1 MSTAT
6 LKYYPWIGPDDRVSY
21 LKLAVF
27 VVLFLPGLWVGF
39 RLSQGML
46 GPRPLNQATHEIGQ
60 WTIRL
65 IFLSLA
71 ITPLRQILRWP
82 ELILVRRMIGVA
94 AFAYILSH
102 LFLYTADEKFDL
114 LKVASE
120 IYLRIYLTI
129 GFVAL
134 LGLGVLAVTSTDAM
148 IARLGGK
155 NWRRLHQA
163 IYAVTVLGI
172 IHFYMQA
179 KADVWE
185 PMWMTGLFV
194 WLMGYR
200 VVQWSRKRRAPLS
213 LPWLIGLTIFAT
225 AFTAVGEA
233 VYFWIATGVDPLL
246 VLNANL
252 GTLAGIRP
260 SWIVFGAGMSVVVI
274 SAVASWVRKRQRKP
288 ATVQPISAVAEMGR
302 SRAN

>member
-6 LKYYPWIGPDDRVSY
+6 LKYFPWIGPDERVSP

-27 VVLFLPGLWVGF
+27 ALLFLPGLWVAYE
-39 RLSQGML
+39 LSHGML

-71 ITPLRQILRWP
+71 ITPFRQILRWP
-82 ELILVRRMIGVA
+82 ELLLVRRMIGVA
-94 AFAYILSH
+94 AAVYILIH
-102 LFLYTADEKFDL
+102 LFLYTADENFNL
-114 LKVASE
+114 AKVASE

-129 GFVAL
+129 GFTAL
-134 LGLGVLAVTSTDAM
+134 LGLVILAATSTDAI
-148 IARLGGK
+148 IARLGSR

-163 IYAVTVLGI
+163 IYAITILGI

-194 WLMGYR
+194 WLMAYR
-200 VVQWSRKRRAPLS
+200 VVQWTRKRRGPLS
-213 LPWLIGLTIFAT
+213 LLWLIGLTIFAT

-233 VYFWIATGVDPLL
+233 IYFWIATGVDPLM
-246 VLNANL
+246 VLAANL

-260 SWIVFGAGMSVVVI
+260 SWIVGGAGLAVVAI
-274 SAVASWVRKRQRKP
+274 AAVTSWARKRPRSP
-288 ATVQPISAVAEMGR
+288 SIAPISAVAEIGR
-302 SRAN
+302 SQSH

>member
-1 MSTAT
+1 MSDTT
-6 LKYYPWIGPDDRVSY
+6 LKYYPWIGPDNRLSA
-21 LKLAVF
+21 LKLVVF
-27 VVLFLPGLWVGF
+27 VLLFLPGLWVAYK
-39 RLSQGML
+39 LDQGLL
-46 GPRPLNQATHEIGQ
+46 GPRALNEATHEIGQ

-65 IFLSLA
+65 VFLSLA

-102 LFLYTADEKFDL
+102 LLLYTADEKFNIA
-114 LKVASE
+114 KVVSE
-120 IYLRIYLTI
+120 IYLRIYLEI

-134 LGLGVLAVTSTDAM
+134 VGLGILAVTSTDAM

-155 NWRRLHQA
+155 TWRRLHQT

-194 WLMGYR
+194 WLMAYR
-200 VVQWSRKRRAPLS
+200 VVQWRRKRRAPLS
-213 LPWLIGLTIFAT
+213 VLWLIGLGIFAT

-233 VYFWIATGVDPLL
+233 IYFWIATGVDPMM
-246 VLNANL
+246 VLGANL
-252 GTLAGIRP
+252 STFAGVRP
-260 SWIVFGAGMSVVVI
+260 AWVVLGASLIVVCIG
-274 SAVASWVRKRQRKP
+274 AVASWFKKRQTKP
-288 ATVQPISAVAEMGR
+288 RAQPVSVVAEMGR
-302 SRAN
+302 SRVH